1 MSDIHRDRLRRLAV
15 PVLATLLVI
24 ASGWLLWDGSARRG
38 VERAGNDAVQA
49 ARESIVAIL
58 SYRPETAEKDL
69 DTAARERLTGRFL
82 DDYTQLIKTVVV
94 PNAKQKSVT
103 AAARVPAVAVV
114 SASAD
119 HVVLLAYVDQ
129 ALTVGK
135 EAPTQTNS
143 SVRVTMEK
151 VDGRWLVA
159 GFDPI

>member
-15 PVLATLLVI
+15 PALATLLVI

-38 VERAGNDAVQA
+38 AEHAGNDAVQA
-49 ARESIVAIL
+49 ARESIAAIL
-58 SYRPETAEKDL
+58 SYRPDTAEKDL
-69 DTAARERLTGRFL
+69 DRAARERLTGRFL

-114 SASAD
+114 SAA
-119 HVVLLAYVDQ
+119 AYVDQ

>member
-1 MSDIHRDRLRRLAV
+1 MSDIRRDRLRRLAV
-15 PVLATLLVI
+15 LALATLLVI
-24 ASGWLLWDGSARRG
+24 ASAWLFWDGSARRG
-38 VERAGNDAVQA
+38 AQQAGNDAVQA

-58 SYRPETAEKDL
+58 SYRPDTAERDL

>member
-15 PVLATLLVI
+15 PALATLLVI

-38 VERAGNDAVQA
+38 AEHAGNDAVQA
-49 ARESIVAIL
+49 ARESIAAIL
-58 SYRPETAEKDL
+58 SYRPDTAEKDL
-69 DTAARERLTGRFL
+69 DRAARERLTGRFL

-119 HVVLLAYVDQ
+119 HAVLLAYVDQ
-129 ALTVGK
+129 ALTIGK

>member
-1 MSDIHRDRLRRLAV
+1 M
-15 PVLATLLVI
+15 
-24 ASGWLLWDGSARRG
+24 
-38 VERAGNDAVQA
+38 
-49 ARESIVAIL
+49 
-58 SYRPETAEKDL
+58 
-69 DTAARERLTGRFL
+69 
-82 DDYTQLIKTVVV
+82 
-94 PNAKQKSVT
+94 
-103 AAARVPAVAVV
+103 V

>member
-1 MSDIHRDRLRRLAV
+1 MTKRRHRLVVA
-15 PVLATLLVI
+15 VI
-24 ASGWLLWDGSARRG
+24 ATGLVVASAALAWDGTARLG
-38 VERAGNDAVQA
+38 AAQAGEDAVEV

-58 SYRPETAEKDL
+58 SYRPDTAEKDL

-82 DDYTQLIKTVVV
+82 GDYTQLIKTVVV

>member
-1 MSDIHRDRLRRLAV
+1 MSDIRRDRLRRLAV

-24 ASGWLLWDGSARRG
+24 ASAWLLWDGSVRRCAQQ
-38 VERAGNDAVQA
+38 AGNDAVQA

-58 SYRPETAEKDL
+58 SYRPDTAEKVL

-103 AAARVPAVAVV
+103 AAARVAAVAVV

-135 EAPTQTNS
+135 AAPTQTNS